1 MKTYVDVIVL
11 NSKDGK
17 LKPLAILWHN
27 GIKYS
32 IDRDVTTS
40 KIHIMGDFRL
50 KFFELGT
57 KKRFKRNK

>member
-32 IDRDVTTS
+32 ID
-40 KIHIMGDFRL
+40 KIYYYIC
-50 KFFELGT
+50 
-57 KKRFKRNK
+57 N